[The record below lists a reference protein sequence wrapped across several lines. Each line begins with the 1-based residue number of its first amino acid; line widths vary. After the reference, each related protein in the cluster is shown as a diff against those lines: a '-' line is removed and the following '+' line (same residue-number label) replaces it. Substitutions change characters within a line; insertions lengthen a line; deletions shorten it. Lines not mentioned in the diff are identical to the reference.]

1 MSHDREDLERGY
13 RRLLACY
20 PREFRRENEDEILG
34 VLLASATGG
43 QRRVGVAEA
52 ADLIRGALRARL
64 RPLRQ
69 CPPTVRAAVRLMYAG
84 AVLELGVLVTVIV
97 TENSVRSAIL
107 ARDPGL
113 TAAQWHTIVLASL
126 LPDEIFAPVGVALWL
141 WMAWAHG
148 RGYYWARV
156 VFAATFGLSTL
167 GLLSALSDSAATF
180 AAADMVA
187 DAAMWIVHAAA
198 MLLIF
203 SRPAARFFQP
213 NPNARFFRVAG
224 SRP

>member
-1 MSHDREDLERGY
+1 MSDREDLERGY
-13 RRLLACY
+13 RRLLAYY

-34 VLLASATGG
+34 VLLASAPEG

-52 ADLIRGALRARL
+52 ADLIRGALRAWL

-84 AVLELGVLVTVIV
+84 ALLELGILVTVIV
-97 TENSVRSAIL
+97 SESSIRSAIL
-107 ARDPGL
+107 ARYPGL
-113 TAAQWHTIVLASL
+113 TAAQWHLIVLTHL
-126 LPDEIFAPVGVALWL
+126 LPDEILAPVGVAGWV

-148 RGYYWARV
+148 RGHYWARV
-156 VFAATFGLSTL
+156 VLAATFGLSTL
-167 GLLSALSDSAATF
+167 GLLSALSENAATF
-180 AAADMVA
+180 APADMVA
-187 DAAMWIVHAAA
+187 GTVAWMVHAAA
-198 MLLIF
+198 MLLVF
-203 SRPAARFFQP
+203 SKPAARFFQP

>member
-1 MSHDREDLERGY
+1 MSDREILEHGY

-34 VLLASATGG
+34 VLLASAGDG
-43 QRRVGVAEA
+43 QRRVGAAEA

-84 AVLELGVLVTVIV
+84 AVLELGILVTVIV
-97 TENSVRSAIL
+97 TESSIRAAIV
-107 ARDPGL
+107 ARYPGL
-113 TAAQWHTIVLASL
+113 TAAQWHAVVLAHL
-126 LPDEIFAPVGVALWL
+126 LPDEIFAPVGIGLWL

-148 RGYYWARV
+148 RGHYWARV
-156 VFAATFGLSTL
+156 VFAACFGLSTL
-167 GLLSALSDSAATF
+167 SLMSALSEGAATF
-180 AAADMVA
+180 APADLVA
-187 DAAMWIVHAAA
+187 GTVMWIVHAAA
-198 MLLIF
+198 LVLVF
-203 SRPAARFFQP
+203 SRPSAPFFQP

>member
-1 MSHDREDLERGY
+1 VSDREDLERGY
-13 RRLLACY
+13 RRLLAYY

-34 VLLASATGG
+34 VLLASAPDG

-52 ADLIRGALRARL
+52 ADLIRGALRAWL

-97 TENSVRSAIL
+97 SETSVRSAIL

-113 TAAQWHTIVLASL
+113 TAVQWHLIVLTRL
-126 LPDEIFAPVGVALWL
+126 LPDVILAPVAVAGWL
-141 WMAWAHG
+141 WMAWVHG
-148 RGYYWARV
+148 RGHYWARV

-167 GLLSALSDSAATF
+167 SLLGALSASAATF
-180 AAADMVA
+180 APADMVA
-187 DAAMWIVHAAA
+187 GAVMWTVHAAA
-198 MLLIF
+198 MLLVF
-203 SRPAARFFQP
+203 SKPAARFFQP